1 MPPEECGFP
10 GRKKKDKTGGVPFS
24 ADVFQGSGT
33 LPDDSGRSIMRVAD
47 HFRLPLLFLAAAGIL
62 MFFPET
68 ASFLELRMESPAEW
82 SLLYRCF
89 TAHFVHFTLQHFV
102 SDALV
107 FLILG
112 WLVCREEERAF
123 LPLIL
128 FSSFVISLCVWIFCR
143 ELYSCRGLS
152 GIDCAL
158 FGWLAVRYLPRRRK
172 IVLPLLAAFCLKTV
186 WECATGE
193 ALFAGTDVF
202 EAVPAAHLAG
212 CFCGILLGGK
222 LRIRWTGCG
231 QKGGIFFP
239 GYSREPIFLS
249 EKKAFPRQFFV
260 IVKRGICAILSTQS
274 VNEP

>member
-1 MPPEECGFP
+1 M
-10 GRKKKDKTGGVPFS
+10 RKS
-24 ADVFQGSGT
+24 
-33 LPDDSGRSIMRVAD
+33 AD
-47 HFRLPLLFLAAAGIL
+47 HFRIPLLFLAAAGIL
-62 MFFPET
+62 MFFPGT
-68 ASFLELRMESPAEW
+68 ASFLELRMESPADW

-89 TAHFVHFTLQHFV
+89 TAHFVHVTFSHFFY
-102 SDALV
+102 DALV

-143 ELYSCRGLS
+143 ELYSYRGFS

-158 FGWLAVRYLPRRRK
+158 FGWLAVRHLPRRRE

-186 WECATGE
+186 RECATGE

-212 CFCGILLGGK
+212 CLCGILLSGK
-222 LRIRWTGCG
+222 RRARWTGSV
-231 QKGGIFFP
+231 QKAECSSPEIPGNEFFCRKR
-239 GYSREPIFLS
+239 G
-249 EKKAFPRQFFV
+249 AFPRRIFCHCKAWNLCY
-260 IVKRGICAILSTQS
+260 IINSIWK
-274 VNEP
+274 